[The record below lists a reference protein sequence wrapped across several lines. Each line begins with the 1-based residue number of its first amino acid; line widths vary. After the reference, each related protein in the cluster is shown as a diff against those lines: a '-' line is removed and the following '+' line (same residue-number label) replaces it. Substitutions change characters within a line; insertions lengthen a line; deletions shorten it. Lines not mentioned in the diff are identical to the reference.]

1 MRRPLTRRAVLAGGA
16 HVAGGAG
23 LAALAAGAGL
33 TTLTGCSGSGE
44 PRATTPKPEDPEHVL
59 ARELIADKER
69 TIGLYTTL
77 ITSGGAKA
85 GKLAPFRERH
95 EAHLAE
101 LRRRFPE
108 AAKLPTRPP
117 TTPPSP
123 PPKVSLTRLR
133 DVERKAAALRPRQ
146 LTAAS
151 PAFAQLIASI
161 GACEALHVLSLPRS
175 L

>member
-1 MRRPLTRRAVLAGGA
+1 MRRPLSRRAVLAGGA
-16 HVAGGAG
+16 N
-23 LAALAAGAGL
+23 LAGATAL
-33 TTLTGCSGSGE
+33 TALTGCSGSGAPE
-44 PRATTPKPEDPEHVL
+44 ATTPKPEDPEHVL

-77 ITSGGAKA
+77 ITAGGE
-85 GKLAPFRERH
+85 KLAPFRERH
-95 EAHLAE
+95 QAHLAE
-101 LRRRFPE
+101 LRRRFPS
-108 AAKLPTRPP
+108 ATKLPTNPP

-146 LTAAS
+146 LADAS
-151 PAFAQLIASI
+151 PAFSQLIASI

>member
-1 MRRPLTRRAVLAGGA
+1 MRRPLSRRAVLAGGA
-16 HVAGGAG
+16 NLAGA
-23 LAALAAGAGL
+23 AALA
-33 TTLTGCSGSGE
+33 GCSGSGAPE
-44 PRATTPKPEDPEHVL
+44 ATTPRPEDPEHVL

-77 ITSGGAKA
+77 ITAGGE
-85 GKLAPFRERH
+85 KLTPFRERH
-95 EAHLAE
+95 RAHLAE
-101 LRRRFPE
+101 LRRRFPD
-108 AAKLPTRPP
+108 AGKLPTNPP

-146 LTAAS
+146 LADAS
-151 PAFAQLIASI
+151 PALSQLIASI